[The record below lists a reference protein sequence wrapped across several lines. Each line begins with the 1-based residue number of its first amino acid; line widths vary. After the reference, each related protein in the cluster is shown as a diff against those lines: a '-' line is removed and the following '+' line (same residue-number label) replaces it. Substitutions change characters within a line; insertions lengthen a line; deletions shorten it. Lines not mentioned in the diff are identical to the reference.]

1 MLIHYILTGIGGA
14 IGAISRVAAS
24 QLFPENI
31 YGIPAQILF
40 INVLGCFF
48 MGALTEGAALHFSIS
63 DNMKYFLISGF
74 LGGFTTFSSFALEVG
89 NLTEK
94 NDYYLAIIYILASV
108 TLSITCFFGAVKLV
122 KII

>member
-1 MLIHYILTGIGGA
+1 MLTHYILTGLGGA

-31 YGIPAQILF
+31 YGIPTQILF

-48 MGALTEGAALHFSIS
+48 MGALTEGAALYFSIS

-89 NLTEK
+89 ALAEK
-94 NDYYLAIIYILASV
+94 
-108 TLSITCFFGAVKLV
+108 K
-122 KII
+122 

>member
-1 MLIHYILTGIGGA
+1 MLIHYILTGLGGA

-48 MGALTEGAALHFSIS
+48 MGALTEGAALYFSIS

-89 NLTEK
+89 ALTEK
-94 NDYYLAIIYILASV
+94 NDYHLAIIYILASV
-108 TLSITCFFGAVKLV
+108 TLSLICFFSAVKLV
-122 KII
+122 RII

>member
-1 MLIHYILTGIGGA
+1 MLIHYILTGFGGA

-48 MGALTEGAALHFSIS
+48 MGALTEGAALYFSIS

-89 NLTEK
+89 ALTEK
-94 NDYYLAIIYILASV
+94 NDYHLAIIYILASV
-108 TLSITCFFGAVKLV
+108 TLSLICFFSAVKLV
-122 KII
+122 RII